1 MWIYKSKFW
10 LFPSGFTEDTW
21 MLPGWVWWMLPLGSG
36 GTKGYLQ
43 VSSIS
48 LRTFYLHLWFLPKR
62 HVDGAGRPNS
72 IDISGLLSQVTSRG
86 NAAVDR
92 MRNWGKRKR
101 VEMEDV
107 NPKSQVHMHEVM
119 EKTLQGRNECQN
131 GFGLMSQIDVW
142 ALVLPSFW
150 VIPFSLRHAVISLI
164 LK

>member
-1 MWIYKSKFW
+1 M
-10 LFPSGFTEDTW
+10 
-21 MLPGWVWWMLPLGSG
+21 
-36 GTKGYLQ
+36 
-43 VSSIS
+43 
-48 LRTFYLHLWFLPKR
+48 
-62 HVDGAGRPNS
+62 DGAGRPNS